1 MFRASNFL
9 LDGRRASRD
18 PRDFAFRRSRVETNR
33 DLREISAATRD
44 EFSSIFFELARNFVR
59 AINLFLL
66 ERSGARLTRAAA
78 RSALL
83 ISGGGKPMWTS
94 AADTTTTLSP

>member
-44 EFSSIFFELARNFVR
+44 EFFSIFFELARNFVR

-66 ERSGARLTRAAA
+66 ERSGARLTRAAT